1 MIYPLDLQCVP
12 CLTVLGAAPGHQ
24 QQSKHKHFSEY
35 LQLGC
40 GCCINIDLIPSSCE
54 LRELCELYCCT
65 CAASILIVSNI
76 FLPDT
81 LQSHLNANVNANK
94 YLQISLSSEFTLS
107 LAFS

>member
-1 MIYPLDLQCVP
+1 MCPMPHCVGGRTRP
-12 CLTVLGAAPGHQ
+12 PAAEQAQAFLP
-24 QQSKHKHFSEY
+24 SNSEY